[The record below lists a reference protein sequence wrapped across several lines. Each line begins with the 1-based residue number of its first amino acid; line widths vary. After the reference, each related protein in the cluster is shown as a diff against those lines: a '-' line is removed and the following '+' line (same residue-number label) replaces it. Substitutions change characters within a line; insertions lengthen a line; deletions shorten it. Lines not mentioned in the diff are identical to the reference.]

1 MKRLQIIYSLV
12 FVLIPHIAFSQ
23 LLINEF
29 SSKGNFEDSNGNAY
43 DWVEIIN
50 SSSSSVNLSDYFLTD
65 NFSNLNKFE
74 LPNIILPA
82 DSLIL
87 FFLSGTSHSNYHANF
102 KLSLGE
108 DIIISDSNN
117 IVIDSKTVTTALP
130 MISEGRILDGDTN
143 WGFFNLPTP
152 GSSNNSSSYYMY
164 ISDPPIL
171 SLESGWYNQ
180 DQVLIIHADSLSN
193 IYYTTNGDIPDIND
207 NLYIDTVFLDSTTI
221 ISARVFTDS
230 SYLPSKVIDR
240 TYIFNEDNFELPVFS
255 IITDS
260 LNLWDWNTG
269 IYVLGPN
276 ANSSFPYYGAN
287 FHKSWSKFSRLEF
300 FDKNRIKEAEG
311 KVDLKIHGGS
321 SRGFPQKSFRLNF
334 KSGYTGDF
342 MINVMSQK
350 PHIGSYSAINLR
362 NGGNRT
368 RSDRIFDGLI
378 STISK
383 NTDVDIMAYEPCI
396 VYLNGEFWGIYS
408 IREKMD
414 ENYIESNHG
423 IDSDEVDLINGNSR
437 ASTNVYVGS
446 DQHFID
452 THYELMNTATNDSI
466 FFNLIKNRFEIKNL
480 IDYLI
485 IETYIQNWDWLYNG
499 SNNTK
504 LWRPASSGGK
514 WRHMLYDVDLGFSM
528 FGPQENYIDSCI
540 LNPRHDSRHLDLF
553 KRFLQND
560 DFICLFVSR
569 YTDLVNTIFHTD
581 SFSIFLDS
589 LKNQIESAFPAH
601 IDRWGGGSS
610 YSVSSPPSFT
620 VWENMI
626 QSIENYNDL
635 RVNYSLQHLAD
646 KFNLSEITIDM
657 DVIPYNTGSIKIN
670 SIIPSIYPWNG
681 VFLNHLCLSN
691 ILAIPDSGYVFSH
704 WESNHIIGDQIYN
717 DTIDLYLSQDD
728 TITAHFRE
736 CSVSNLSISL
746 DTINNVFSSL
756 FDVGFGPYQFQWFLD
771 SLPIEGIND
780 SIFFPLKTGWY
791 SVLVT
796 DKDSCSSLSNSFFFD
811 CNLLLEPLLT
821 QDTITNSLHI
831 NCLGGTEPFSYQ
843 WFIDSMSVEYSDKI
857 SFDIY
862 THGTY
867 YAIIEDINGCRSF
880 TDTISNKRLEVNIF
894 PNPTSELMNLQFI
907 RLYGEKYTISVF
919 DLHMNILH
927 YIELPKTDHNMLY
940 THTFNLDINRT
951 GLYLIRLEFSKNQ
964 IAKRFIYIE

>member
-276 ANSSFPYYGAN
+276 ADTTTIMNYGAN
-287 FHKSWSKFSRLEF
+287 YHKNWSKRSRLEF
-300 FDKNRIKEAEG
+300 FDKNKNKQAEEEF
-311 KVDLKIHGGS
+311 DLKIHGNIT
-321 SRGFPQKSFRLNF
+321 RVYAQKSFRIDF
-334 KSGYTGDF
+334 KSKYTGDLDWAF
-342 MINVMSQK
+342 FSQK
-350 PHIGSYSAINLR
+350 PNITRFNNITLR
-362 NGGNRT
+362 NGG
-368 RSDRIFDGLI
+368 SYYSHVDRIRDGLI
-378 STISK
+378 SEITSSTNI
-383 NTDVDIMAYEPCI
+383 DVMAFEPCI
-396 VYLNGEFWGIYS
+396 LYLNGKFWGQYG
-408 IREKMD
+408 IREKID
-414 ENYIESNHG
+414 EHYIESNHD
-423 IDSDEVDLINGNSR
+423 IDSDSIDIISASRGVISGSSTHFLETYDTIINSNPTDTTFYDLI
-437 ASTNVYVGS
+437 
-446 DQHFID
+446 D
-452 THYELMNTATNDSI
+452 E
-466 FFNLIKNRFEIKNL
+466 RFDLDNY
-480 IDYLI
+480 IDYFI
-485 IETYIQNWDWLYNG
+485 VQTYIQNGDWGAG

-504 LWRPASSGGK
+504 YWRSQNSGR
-514 WRHMLYDVDLGFSM
+514 WRYILYDTDQQFH
-528 FGPQENYIDSCI
+528 P
-540 LNPRHDSRHLDLF
+540 
-553 KRFLQND
+553 RFLTENAIEFARTRSNRHSELFGHFLENQIFKCK
-560 DFICLFVSR
+560 FISR
-569 YTDLVNTIFHTD
+569 YSELVSTIFDPDTIFAKSEELKLKISSVLPSHFGRWPSWGINSSNAITSWEGFIYD
-581 SFSIFLDS
+581 YNNYHEQRISSSLNDISIAFGLDS
-589 LKNQIESAFPAH
+589 VLNISFNVFPQNSGK
-601 IDRWGGGSS
+601 I
-610 YSVSSPPSFT
+610 
-620 VWENMI
+620 
-626 QSIENYNDL
+626 SING
-635 RVNYSLQHLAD
+635 
-646 KFNLSEITIDM
+646 
-657 DVIPYNTGSIKIN
+657 VIPGSYPWMRYFFNSSCNNSNINIAVSDEDYVFWYWESSNGSIT
-670 SIIPSIYPWNG
+670 
-681 VFLNHLCLSN
+681 SN
-691 ILAIPDSGYVFSH
+691 NPL
-704 WESNHIIGDQIYN
+704 IYN
-717 DTIDLYLSQDD
+717 DTIDIGFLQND
-728 TITAHFRE
+728 TVIANFRE
-736 CSVSNLSISL
+736 CRISNLSVSL

-867 YAIIEDINGCRSF
+867 YAIIEDINGCRSY